1 MVAALA
7 TRAILHDGGGGAPPE
22 LLGPAS
28 ALGELGRVCET
39 MLAGR
44 GGPNTDDR
52 KSLVSDIKGMRGA
65 LGSKTVAAVGPVF
78 NLLC

>member
-1 MVAALA
+1 M
-7 TRAILHDGGGGAPPE
+7 
-22 LLGPAS
+22 
-28 ALGELGRVCET
+28 CET